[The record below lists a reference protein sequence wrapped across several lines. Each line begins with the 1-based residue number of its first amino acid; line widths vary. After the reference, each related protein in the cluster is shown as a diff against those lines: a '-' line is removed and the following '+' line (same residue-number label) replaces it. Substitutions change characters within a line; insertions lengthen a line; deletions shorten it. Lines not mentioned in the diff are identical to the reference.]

1 MAVRQGNRR
10 KGFGLR
16 QLLTLVALV
25 AGIAWAYHALYGSS
39 GSSAANAPHRMV
51 GAQSGTQLAVANG
64 AAQGG
69 TSRRLAGATATAP
82 SAGAA
87 LPTAAH
93 DGHAVVAL
101 STRTVPAG
109 TPAVAV
115 RPGNAARY
123 GVPSVA
129 RIPLPTAR
137 RADRATMTAHLRVAT
152 PVVAS
157 PLKPLPVSYL
167 LRNDYQVYETWNN
180 CGPASLSM
188 ALSYFGIQESQAA
201 LGQVLRPYQ
210 NPNGDNDDKDV
221 TLDALAG
228 EARTL
233 GLLAYSRPNGSIQ
246 LLKRFVANGMPVI
259 AETTMTIADDIGHYR
274 VVKGF
279 DDAAGTILQ
288 DDSMQGHNI
297 QFSYADF
304 DAMWK
309 KYNYEYLVLVPKAK
323 QALAE
328 AILGSDLNEK
338 VAWQQTVLMDEAALV
353 QNPDDVD
360 SRFNLSVALY
370 YAGAYKQSVDQFE
383 KVQNELPFRTLWYQ
397 IEPIEAYYA
406 LGDYGQVFTTTD
418 SILNNGNRAFSQ
430 LYILRGE
437 IDKKEGHLAAA
448 KAEFEK
454 AVYYNTNLKAA
465 QDALRSVSG

>member
-1 MAVRQGNRR
+1 
-10 KGFGLR
+10 
-16 QLLTLVALV
+16 
-25 AGIAWAYHALYGSS
+25 
-39 GSSAANAPHRMV
+39 
-51 GAQSGTQLAVANG
+51 
-64 AAQGG
+64 
-69 TSRRLAGATATAP
+69 
-82 SAGAA
+82 
-87 LPTAAH
+87 
-93 DGHAVVAL
+93 
-101 STRTVPAG
+101 
-109 TPAVAV
+109 
-115 RPGNAARY
+115 
-123 GVPSVA
+123 
-129 RIPLPTAR
+129 
-137 RADRATMTAHLRVAT
+137 
-152 PVVAS
+152 
-157 PLKPLPVSYL
+157 
-167 LRNDYQVYETWNN
+167 
-180 CGPASLSM
+180 M

-201 LGQVLRPYQ
+201 LGQALRPYQ

-233 GLLAYSRPNGSIQ
+233 GLLAYSRPNGSVQ

-274 VVKGF
+274 VAKGF
-279 DDAAGTILQ
+279 DDTAGTITQ

-338 VAWQQTVLMDEAALV
+338 VAWQQTVLVDEAALA
-353 QNPDDVD
+353 QNPDDID

-370 YAGAYKQSVDQFE
+370 YVGAYKQSVDQFE

-406 LGDYGQVFTTTD
+406 LGDYAQVFTLTD

-430 LYILRGE
+430 LYILRGD

-454 AVYYNTNLKAA
+454 AVYYNTHLKAA
-465 QDALRSVSG
+465 QDALRSVSE